1 MKKIFALSTAS
12 ILAAAPAVAGPYVNV
27 EANSG
32 FDAGDYTG
40 TLVEK
45 HVGYTDA
52 LGERASWFVQA
63 GPALELGDGVSEE
76 YKVSGKVGAAV
87 SLTKRVDAYGEV
99 SFVSGDD
106 WDISESNVGVKTG
119 FTYSCLLYTSDAAD
133 E

>member
-1 MKKIFALSTAS
+1 MSKLNSLLTMKSLIIAS
-12 ILAAAPAVAGPYVNV
+12 LLLGSAGAAQAGPYVNV

-52 LGERASWFVQA
+52 LGESASWYVQA

-106 WDISESNVGVKTG
+106 WDLSESNVGVKTG
-119 FTYSCLLYTSDAAD
+119 FTYSF
-133 E
+133 

>member
-12 ILAAAPAVAGPYVNV
+12 IFAAAPAVAGPYVNI

-76 YKVSGKVGAAV
+76 YKVSGKVGASV

-99 SFVSGDD
+99 SFQGSGDS
-106 WDISESNVGVKTG
+106 DIDRGYGAKVGLK
-119 FTYSCLLYTSDAAD
+119 YTF
-133 E
+133 

>member
-1 MKKIFALSTAS
+1 MKKIFALSAAS
-12 ILAAAPAVAGPYVNV
+12 VFAAAPAVAGPYVNV

-32 FDAGDYTG
+32 FAAGDYTS

-52 LGERASWFVQA
+52 LGESGSWYVQA

-76 YKVSGKVGAAV
+76 YKVSGKVGASV
-87 SLTKRVDAYGEV
+87 DLTESVAAYGEV

-119 FTYSCLLYTSDAAD
+119 FTYSF
-133 E
+133 

>member
-1 MKKIFALSTAS
+1 MKKIFALSAAS

-32 FDAGDYTG
+32 FAAGDYEG

-52 LGERASWFVQA
+52 LGESASWFVQA

-76 YKVSGKVGAAV
+76 YKVSGKVGASV
-87 SLTKRVDAYGEV
+87 SLTERVDAYGEV

-119 FTYSCLLYTSDAAD
+119 FTYSF
-133 E
+133 